1 MTRIQGACL
10 GLVGPSLALA
20 GALIVPVL
28 AQEPTGQEPAEHV
41 YFGDL
46 HLHTRYSNDAL
57 AFGTERTP
65 DDAYRYAKGEP
76 VPHVGGRRI
85 QLDAPLDFLA
95 VTDHA
100 ENLGILQTFLDPDHP
115 YRDHEIVRWAN
126 SRDRETRLQAF
137 YAWGAA
143 RRTGD
148 NPELFDQPTVGRE
161 VWRTIVEAAER
172 HYQPGEFTTFAA
184 YEWTV
189 AIDRGNLHR
198 NVIFEGTEDLPFPFS
213 GLDSQ
218 NPEDLWD
225 YLDTHRQRG
234 IDSVAIP
241 HNMNV
246 SDGRMFALVDFAG
259 TPLTAA
265 YAIQRMRNEPVV
277 EITQAKGTSET
288 HPVMS
293 PNDEFADF
301 ELFPELLV
309 ADGRIGKVPGSY
321 VREALMNGVRLQA
334 EAGFNPFEVGFV
346 GATDFHSGTSA
357 VEEHNMTSMSGDTVD
372 ATLEERL
379 VTSTWSRMPFQG
391 RSAAGLTG
399 IWASENTRD
408 ALFASM
414 RRRETYATTGTRITV
429 RFFGGW
435 NYDASLLER
444 DDWVDAG
451 YAGGV
456 PMGGVLNGPAD
467 GPPEFVVWAAKDPNG
482 AHLDR
487 IQIIKG
493 WTADGEVFEHI
504 YDLALSD
511 GREVGPTGKA
521 PPVGNTVDVMNAT
534 YTNDIGAPSLRAVWS
549 DPDFDPDVPAF
560 YYLRVIEIPTPRWST
575 YDTAAA
581 GLPPRGDLSPTLQE
595 RAYTSP
601 IWYRP
606 EN

>member
-1 MTRIQGACL
+1 MKLTTKL
-10 GLVGPSLALA
+10 GPVAALA
-20 GALIVPVL
+20 AALAVNGADIP
-28 AQEPTGQEPAEHV
+28 ENV

-46 HLHTRYSNDAL
+46 HLHTRYSNDAF

-65 DDAYRYAKGEP
+65 DDAYRYAKGEA
-76 VPHVGGRRI
+76 VPHIGGVEIR
-85 QLDAPLDFLA
+85 LNTPLDFLA

-100 ENLGILQTFLDPDHP
+100 ENIGIMQSFQDPNHP
-115 YRDHEIVRWAN
+115 YRDNEIVKWAN
-126 SRDRETRLQAF
+126 SRDRETRLQSF
-137 YAWGAA
+137 YAWIGARA
-143 RRTGD
+143 SGENAEVFD
-148 NPELFDQPTVGRE
+148 NPGLGRGIWAE
-161 VWRTIVEAAER
+161 IIEAADR
-172 HYQPGEFTTFAA
+172 HYAPGEFTTFAA

-189 AIDRGNLHR
+189 SVDRGNLHR
-198 NVIFEGTEDLPFPFS
+198 NVIFKATDQLPFPFS

-225 YLDTHRQRG
+225 YLDAQRANG
-234 IDSVAIP
+234 IEALAIP
-241 HNMNV
+241 HNTNV

-259 TPLTAA
+259 APMTAE
-265 YAIQRMRNEPVV
+265 YAVQRVRNEPVV

-309 ADGRIGKVPGSY
+309 ANGRIGKVPGSY
-321 VREALMNGVRLQA
+321 VREAIVNGVRMRDQQ
-334 EAGFNPFEVGFV
+334 GFNPFQFGFV

-357 VEEHNMTSMSGDTVD
+357 VEENNMTSMSGDTVD

-399 IWASENTRD
+399 AWAHENTRD
-408 ALFASM
+408 EIYASL
-414 RRRETYATTGTRITV
+414 RRRETYATTGTRIAV

-435 NYDASLLER
+435 SYSADLLE
-444 DDWVDAG
+444 DEDWVVQG

-456 PMGGVLNGPAD
+456 PMGGVLRGDHDDAPTFA
-467 GPPEFVVWAAKDPNG
+467 VWAAKDPAG
-482 AHLDR
+482 ANLDR
-487 IQIIKG
+487 VQVIKG
-493 WTADGEVFEHI
+493 WSEAGETFEHI
-504 YDLALSD
+504 YDVALSD
-511 GREVGPTGKA
+511 GRRVGPTGKA
-521 PPVGNTVDVMNAT
+521 PPVGNTVDVMKAT
-534 YTNDIGAPSLRAVWS
+534 YTDGIGAASLQAVWQ
-549 DPDFDPDVPAF
+549 DPDFDAGVHAV
-560 YYLRVIEIPTPRWST
+560 YYVRVIEIPTPRWST

-581 GLPPRGDLSPTLQE
+581 GLPPRGDLAPTLQE

-601 IWYRP
+601 IWYLP

>member
-1 MTRIQGACL
+1 MFALSFAVL
-10 GLVGPSLALA
+10 GILASLVR
-20 GALIVPVL
+20 
-28 AQEPTGQEPAEHV
+28 AQEPAGDL

-46 HLHTRYSNDAL
+46 HLHTRYSNDAFT
-57 AFGTERTP
+57 FGTERTP
-65 DDAYRYAKGEP
+65 DDAYRYAKGEA
-76 VPHVGGRRI
+76 VPHIAGQPI
-85 QLDAPLDFLA
+85 QLATPLDFMA

-100 ENLGILQTFLDPDHP
+100 EQLGILQTFLDPDYP
-115 YRDHEIVRWAN
+115 YRDHEVVRWAT

-143 RRTGD
+143 RRTGA
-148 NPELFDQPTVGRE
+148 NPELFDRPEVGETVWE
-161 VWRTIVEAAER
+161 TIVEAADR
-172 HYQPGEFTTFAA
+172 HYVPGEFTTFAA

-198 NVIFEGTEDLPFPFS
+198 NVIFEGTDDLPFPFS
-213 GLDSQ
+213 GMDSQ
-218 NPEDLWD
+218 NPEGLWT

-234 IDSVAIP
+234 VDSLAIP

-259 TPLTAA
+259 EPLTPA
-265 YAIQRMRNEPVV
+265 YAVQRMRNEPVV

-288 HPVMS
+288 HPALS
-293 PNDEFADF
+293 PNDEFAGF

-309 ADGRIGKVPGSY
+309 ANGRIGKVPGSY
-321 VREALMNGVRLQA
+321 VREALMNGVRLGAQ
-334 EAGFNPFEVGFV
+334 AGFNPFEVGFV

-357 VEEHNMTSMSGDTVD
+357 VEENNMTSMSGDTVD

-391 RSAAGLTG
+391 RSAAGLTA
-399 IWASENTRD
+399 IWAPENTRE
-408 ALFASM
+408 ALFAAM
-414 RRRETYATTGTRITV
+414 RRRETYATTGTRIAV

-435 NYDASLLER
+435 DYHPEVLAG
-444 DDWVDAG
+444 DWVAAG

-456 PMGGVLNGPAD
+456 PMGGVLEGQEE
-467 GPPEFVVWAAKDPNG
+467 GPPRFVVFAAKDPNG

-487 IQIIKG
+487 IQVIKG
-493 WTADGEVFEHI
+493 WTDDGPVLERI
-504 YDLALSD
+504 YDVALSD

-534 YTNDIGAPSLRAVWS
+534 YTNDVGAATLRAVWF
-549 DPDFDPDVPAF
+549 DPDFDPTLPAF

-581 GLPPRGDLSPTLQE
+581 GLPPGATCLRRCRNG
-595 RAYTSP
+595 P
-601 IWYRP
+601 IPRP
-606 EN
+606 SGTNLGANR